1 MKSLINRCLRNLQK
15 SWNYIFNLDGE
26 ELVLSL
32 KKEKVPILENKST
45 RIRNTEIVLNMALSS
60 KWTRRLA
67 SQAGNVG
74 SIPARAT
81 S

>member
-1 MKSLINRCLRNLQK
+1 MNQKNEKFDKRIFKKSPEEL
-15 SWNYIFNLDGE
+15 

-32 KKEKVPILENKST
+32 KKEKVLILENKST

-74 SIPARAT
+74 SIPARVT

>member
-1 MKSLINRCLRNLQK
+1 M
-15 SWNYIFNLDGE
+15 
-26 ELVLSL
+26 LSL
-32 KKEKVPILENKST
+32 KKEKVLILENKST

-60 KWTRRLA
+60 KRTRRLA

-74 SIPARAT
+74 SIPARVT